1 MNIVLKHIVLYR
13 KQEEA
18 IKAEQE
24 KTLLMQAK
32 PQVTKFLKSK
42 LYIIISEILVFQL
55 LARDSS

>member
-1 MNIVLKHIVLYR
+1 MNIVFKHIVLYR

-32 PQVTKFLKSK
+32 PQVTMF
-42 LYIIISEILVFQL
+42 
-55 LARDSS
+55 

>member
-13 KQEEA
+13 KQEES

-32 PQVTKFLKSK
+32 PQVTKFLKSMV
-42 LYIIISEILVFQL
+42 YYYQ
-55 LARDSS
+55 